1 MILEKLAEASRYR
14 VEKRK
19 VRKSPELL
27 RREAESMGRETG
39 FPFEAALRKPDLSWE
54 RSGLIR
60 LFKPRFHKETG
71 QEN

>member
-27 RREAESMGRETG
+27 RREAESMGRENG
-39 FPFEAALRKPDLSWE
+39 FPFEAADLSE
-54 RSGLIR
+54 RPDDDR
-60 LFKPRFHKETG
+60 
-71 QEN
+71 